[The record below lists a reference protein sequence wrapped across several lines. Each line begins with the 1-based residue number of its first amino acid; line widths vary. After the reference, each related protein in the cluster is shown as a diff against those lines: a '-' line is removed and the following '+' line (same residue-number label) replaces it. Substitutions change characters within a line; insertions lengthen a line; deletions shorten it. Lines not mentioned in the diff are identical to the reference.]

1 MSDHILELLGA
12 YLDGELHGKQ
22 LHKVEAHL
30 VECETCQAECESLQA
45 LSEILQEAPAP
56 DFPLP
61 ERFASNVTLRLAR
74 RPETP
79 LQRQALEIGWWM
91 VPVGLLMA
99 WIFINTTGLV
109 SNLVS
114 AADKVGLLNGASAR
128 LFSGVGDDVY
138 WSQTL
143 GQFGVLNG
151 DGLQW
156 AKRTESFSR
165 TAIPG
170 IAWQV
175 SIAVLYLCWIAIWW
189 ARRTRQELGQLL
201 ESGSRPMVE

>member
-12 YLDGELHGKQ
+12 YLDGELHGRQ

-30 VECETCQAECESLQA
+30 AECETCQAERESLQA
-45 LSEILQEAPAP
+45 LSEILQEASAP

-91 VPVGLLMA
+91 VPVGLLVA
-99 WIFINTTGLV
+99 WIFISTTGLV

-114 AADKVGLLNGASAR
+114 AADKVGLLNGASVG
-128 LFSGVGDDVY
+128 LYSGTTDEAYAQNRRIEISVILKDSHIQDVINEY
-138 WSQTL
+138 
-143 GQFGVLNG
+143 
-151 DGLQW
+151 LQDSLK
-156 AKRTESFSR
+156 AF
-165 TAIPG
+165 
-170 IAWQV
+170 Q
-175 SIAVLYLCWIAIWW
+175 
-189 ARRTRQELGQLL
+189 
-201 ESGSRPMVE
+201 ESGQ

>member
-12 YLDGELHGKQ
+12 YLDGELHGRQ

-30 VECETCQAECESLQA
+30 AECETCQAERESLQA
-45 LSEILQEAPAP
+45 LSEILQEASAP

-91 VPVGLLMA
+91 VPVGLLVA
-99 WIFINTTGLV
+99 WIFISTTGLV

-114 AADKVGLLNGASAR
+114 AADKVGLLNGASVG
-128 LFSGVGDDVY
+128 LYSGTTDEAY
-138 WSQTL
+138 WSETL
-143 GQFGVLNG
+143 GQFGLLSG
-151 DGLQW
+151 DSLQW
-156 AKRTESFSR
+156 AETTESFSR
-165 TAIPG
+165 TAIPE
-170 IAWQV
+170 ITWQV

-189 ARRTRQELGQLL
+189 ARRTRQEPGQLL